1 MKRVL
6 VVDDNLLDRLL
17 ISRRITN
24 EYNNVIVKE
33 AKDGLEAITYIKD
46 SDFDLIITDV
56 VMPKME
62 GLELIQEI
70 KKIDPKIPIVAIS
83 GGNPYYLYLAK
94 KSGVTDIF
102 TKPLPG
108 ELFISKISKYLDI
121 KHKIVA

>member
-1 MKRVL
+1 MKKVL

-24 EYNNVIVKE
+24 EYSEVLVKE
-33 AKDGLEAITYIKD
+33 AVDGIDALNKLASI
-46 SDFDLIITDV
+46 DFDLVITDV

-62 GLELIQEI
+62 GLELIH
-70 KKIDPKIPIVAIS
+70 KIRKTNPTIPIIAIS

-102 TKPLPG
+102 TKPLPA
-108 ELFISKISKYLDI
+108 EMFLSKIAHYLG
-121 KHKIVA
+121 HRHQIVA